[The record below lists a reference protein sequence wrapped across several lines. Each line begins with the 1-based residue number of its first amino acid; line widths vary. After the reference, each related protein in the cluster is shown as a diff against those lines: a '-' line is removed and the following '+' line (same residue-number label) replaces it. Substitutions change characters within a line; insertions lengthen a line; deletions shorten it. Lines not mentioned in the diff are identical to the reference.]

1 MNYGINNGER
11 IHGLKSTDIC
21 LDVMG
26 GKAEFLPSAIREKCV
41 PFTEIVNTGKGSYL
55 EENFFGHICF

>member
-1 MNYGINNGER
+1 MEVAWTMVLTTER
-11 IHGLKSTDIC
+11 EGLKSTDVC

-41 PFTEIVNTGKGSYL
+41 PFTEIVKTGKGSKL
-55 EENFFGHICF
+55 E

>member
-1 MNYGINNGER
+1 MEVAWTMVLTTER
-11 IHGLKSTDIC
+11 EGLKSTDVC

-41 PFTEIVNTGKGSYL
+41 PFTEIVNTGKGS
-55 EENFFGHICF
+55 